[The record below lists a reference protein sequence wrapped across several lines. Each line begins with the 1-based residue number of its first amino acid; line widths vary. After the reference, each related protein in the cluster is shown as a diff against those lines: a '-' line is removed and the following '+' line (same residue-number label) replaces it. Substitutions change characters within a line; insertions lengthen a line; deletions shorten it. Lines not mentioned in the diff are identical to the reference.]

1 MNKNSYSE
9 LQAKMAREKAPLK
22 GSPWRPDIQDL
33 ANEPE
38 GLRKFIF
45 ELQTMIAGNMIE
57 DQIMSMDWFY
67 EQTRDLLILKFES
80 WLYGQIIDTR
90 TVKYPRDWFQH
101 LKQRVL
107 PEFVKERWPVR
118 YHVVDIQI
126 MALYPQLRKKLHFP
140 DEKHVFHVN
149 EREYDEEE

>member
-1 MNKNSYSE
+1 MKRNSFNE
-9 LQAKMAREKAPLK
+9 LQAKTANEKPPLK

-38 GLRKFIF
+38 GLRKFVF
-45 ELQTMIAGNMIE
+45 DLQTMITGNLIE
-57 DQIMSMDWFY
+57 DQLMGMDWFY

-80 WLYGQIIDTR
+80 WMYGEIVDTH

-107 PEFVKERWPVR
+107 PRALEKYWPVK
-118 YHVVDIQI
+118 YKIVEIEIQ
-126 MALYPQLRKKLHFP
+126 ALYPGLRKKLHFP
-140 DEKHVFHVN
+140 NEKNVIHVV
-149 EREYDEEE
+149 RKEYDEEE